1 MKTTVKKMDFDK
13 VMALPRP
20 QRKNPRKV
28 NWFWRLLIRFLTI
41 FGLMGTKFQYET
53 EGFEKLG
60 KEEPCLILM
69 NHTCFQDM
77 EVAYRILFP
86 RPFNIVCSND
96 GFLGFFNLMEWV
108 MRSIGCIPTQKFV
121 SDVSL
126 VRDMEYCF
134 KTLKPSVL
142 L

>member
-53 EGFEKLG
+53 
-60 KEEPCLILM
+60 
-69 NHTCFQDM
+69 
-77 EVAYRILFP
+77 
-86 RPFNIVCSND
+86 
-96 GFLGFFNLMEWV
+96 
-108 MRSIGCIPTQKFV
+108 
-121 SDVSL
+121 
-126 VRDMEYCF
+126 
-134 KTLKPSVL
+134 
-142 L
+142 